1 MVVSFDKVTTGMYKF
16 VFVIRDSNPVGATIP
31 GEALSFP
38 AALTV
43 ISAKAQFFDQVKIN
57 STSQFINGMFKL
69 LQKWIR
75 CFSGIPTSVLFLPAL
90 SLPIILLVRLVILVL
105 Y

>member
-16 VFVIRDSNPVGATIP
+16 VFVIRDSNPVGATIA

-43 ISAKAQFFDQVKIN
+43 ISAKAQFFD
-57 STSQFINGMFKL
+57 
-69 LQKWIR
+69 
-75 CFSGIPTSVLFLPAL
+75 
-90 SLPIILLVRLVILVL
+90 
-105 Y
+105 